1 MSVRHC
7 IAGALAL
14 LGFTLAQAHPH
25 IWVDS
30 DYSLKID
37 SPSVDAVSAHWEFDL
52 FTSASLIAEFD
63 VDGDGTLDGQ
73 EKFNTAEA
81 LKNLEKSSYFIRVKV
96 DGEDVTPA
104 SYTVTD
110 VEVNNQLLQME
121 LGVSLPN
128 KVNLQSHTLS
138 LAFGDESNYF
148 AMVVPESG
156 LLNLSGRLAE
166 TCTPTVRDAEA
177 YQIEAWVDL
186 RCDP

>member
-1 MSVRHC
+1 MSVRHI
-7 IAGALAL
+7 IASTLLLA
-14 LGFTLAQAHPH
+14 GFSTAQAHPH

-30 DYSLKID
+30 DYSLNID
-37 SPSVDAVSAHWEFDL
+37 TPSIDAVSAHWEFDL

-63 VDGDGTLDGQ
+63 VDGDGSLDGQ

-81 LKNLEKSSYFIRVKV
+81 LTNLEKSNYFVRIQV
-96 DGEDVTPA
+96 DGEEITPA

-110 VEVNNQLLQME
+110 VEVNDQLLKMS
-121 LGVSLPN
+121 LGISLPDQ
-128 KVNLQSHTLS
+128 VDLQSHTLS

-148 AMVVPESG
+148 AMVIPETG